1 VTTPTASIA
10 WRIAVARMPGLG
22 VALLV
27 LFTAACSER
36 APGSAGVPT
45 PGESRTF
52 EGTWSASGSLQ
63 TLRLERGH
71 KASIVSLT
79 GSLLLTGQGGLGVGF
94 QGEVIGLSDSLT
106 GGVGRCVWTDEH
118 GDKVFSELKGE
129 PLGTGSHVTG
139 TITGGT
145 GRYAGATGSYELQWQ
160 YVIASD
166 DGSVSGRAIGLKGR
180 VTLPAAGAA
189 AR

>member
-1 VTTPTASIA
+1 
-10 WRIAVARMPGLG
+10 MPGLG
-22 VALLV
+22 AALLV
-27 LFTAACSER
+27 LLTAACSER
-36 APGSAGVPT
+36 APGSAGVPA
-45 PGESRTF
+45 PGESRSF
-52 EGTWSASGSLQ
+52 EGTWSASGSVQ

-71 KASIVSLT
+71 RASIVSLS

-94 QGEVIGLSDSLT
+94 QGEVIGLSDSIT
-106 GGVGRCVWTDEH
+106 GGLGRCVWTDEH
-118 GDKVFSELKGE
+118 GDKVFSELKGQ

-145 GRYAGATGSYELQWQ
+145 GRYAGATGSYELTWQ

-166 DGSVSGRAIGLKGR
+166 DGSISGRAIGLKGR